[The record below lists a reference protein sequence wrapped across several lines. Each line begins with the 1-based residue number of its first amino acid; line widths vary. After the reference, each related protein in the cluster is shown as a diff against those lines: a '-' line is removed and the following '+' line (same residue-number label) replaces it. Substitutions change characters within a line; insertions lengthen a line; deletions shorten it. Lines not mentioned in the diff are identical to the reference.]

1 VDEVNAKLAEFIMN
15 YPKKGIKV
23 SLEQRS
29 CSAALGCGAPRP
41 EGRAVP
47 PRVIIDDEEDNEEVD
62 EEEAAIVI
70 EQEIEKLREMLT
82 TFLMKLPITQKEIT
96 KKEVFDKLKVK
107 NRNEKLHVLKEVIQ
121 DVRPD
126 MVLKSKR
133 TQPERV
139 AKDGM
144 KEKVYPK

>member
-23 SLEQRS
+23 PLEQRS

-47 PRVIIDDEEDNEEVD
+47 PKVILDDEVDNEVD
-62 EEEAAIVI
+62 EEQVAIVI

-96 KKEVFDKLKVK
+96 KKEVFDELKVK
-107 NRNEKLHVLKEVIQ
+107 NRNDKLYVLKEVIQ
-121 DVRPD
+121 DVCQAGYSFESEENSTR
-126 MVLKSKR
+126 KSSK
-133 TQPERV
+133 TGYER
-139 AKDGM
+139 
-144 KEKVYPK
+144 

>member
-1 VDEVNAKLAEFIMN
+1 MN

-23 SLEQRS
+23 PL
-29 CSAALGCGAPRP
+29 
-41 EGRAVP
+41 P
-47 PRVIIDDEEDNEEVD
+47 PKVILDDVDNEVDNEVD
-62 EEEAAIVI
+62 EEQVAIVI

-96 KKEVFDKLKVK
+96 KKEVFDELKVK
-107 NRNEKLHVLKEVIQ
+107 NRNDKLYVLKEVIQ

-126 MVLKSKR
+126 IVLKAKK

-139 AKDGM
+139 AKHGM
-144 KEKVYPK
+144 KDKIYPK